1 MSIGYWKIIVGHF
14 FRDETRIFNKKRTN
28 TMSMIW
34 GASLVTS
41 SAALAMNNTTMAPD
55 AGDLPY
61 LLFRS
66 TNRDLLSHL
75 MHYFWSTW
83 PFDGAKRFISVI
95 WVQEIPT
102 TFLVS
107 CSFWWSS
114 LFFVSYLRSGTVPYH
129 ISMVN
134 INLELY
140 VILNIYTLPVKLVSF
155 PPVSWPS
162 LQKDMKCMPLE
173 EECVIYN
180 VSIMNSNTSSETK
193 RAILMVCTVEAII

>member
-1 MSIGYWKIIVGHF
+1 
-14 FRDETRIFNKKRTN
+14 
-28 TMSMIW
+28 MSMIW

-114 LFFVSYLRSGTVPYH
+114 LFFVSYLRSGFCP
-129 ISMVN
+129 ISYRRGQHKSR
-134 INLELY
+134 IISNLEYLHITSEVGIIPTRVLTITPKGY
-140 VILNIYTLPVKLVSF
+140 EMYASRRRMRY
-155 PPVSWPS
+155 
-162 LQKDMKCMPLE
+162 LQCFNHEFQYIIRDKK
-173 EECVIYN
+173 
-180 VSIMNSNTSSETK
+180 SNTYGMYSWSNYLRYIGPCLLSRSAQTFK
-193 RAILMVCTVEAII
+193 VK